1 MDEFNLDQFIKEITE
16 VIGDPDKSLSYITER
31 SAILVERF
39 LVSCPSADN
48 DVTVC

>member
-48 DVTVC
+48 DVTIC